1 MLRAIWRLAPT
12 HHSNVYWATKSVRLA
27 RFIENG
33 FRAGGFGVATG
44 SGVGV
49 GVGVAVGVAVAV
61 AVGVDVGDTTGDDTA
76 ATGSGTAVAAA
87 TVASEVGAFW
97 SSGVQA
103 PTARA
108 AATRRAKDA

>member
-1 MLRAIWRLAPT
+1 MLSAIWRLAPT

-33 FRAGGFGVATG
+33 LRAGGFGVAAG

-49 GVGVAVGVAVAV
+49 GVGVGLAVGVAVGVAVGLAV
-61 AVGVDVGDTTGDDTA
+61 AVGDDTA
-76 ATGSGTAVAAA
+76 ATGCGLAVAAA